1 MEVGANAQA
10 FERRPSAAARFAI
23 VYIDAYRTRV
33 APRFRTRCRFEP
45 SCSAYGLEAYRR
57 YGFLRAT
64 AKTLWRLLRCHPF
77 RRRTGIIDPP

>member
-1 MEVGANAQA
+1 MEVGANARA
-10 FERRPSAAARFAI
+10 FERRPSPAGRLAI
-23 VYIDAYRTRV
+23 GYIEAYRARV
-33 APRFRTRCRFEP
+33 APRFRARCRFEP
-45 SCSAYGLEAYRR
+45 SCSAYGLEAYQR

>member
-1 MEVGANAQA
+1 MGVSANARTI
-10 FERRPSAAARFAI
+10 ERQPSLAARFAI
-23 VYIDAYRTRV
+23 AYIEAYRARV
-33 APRFRTRCRFEP
+33 APRFRARCRFEP

-77 RRRTGIIDPP
+77 RRRTGIIDPA